1 MTQETDIKVQVQ
13 SRYLDDQIPVEEGK
27 YAFAYRVR
35 ITNLGQHTS
44 QLLTRYWLITDGNGK
59 TSEVQGDG
67 VIGKQPFIKPGES
80 FTYTS
85 GAVIET
91 PVGSMQGYY
100 EMQREDGQRFKAAI
114 DVFSLR
120 VPHLV
125 N

>member
-1 MTQETDIKVQVQ
+1 
-13 SRYLDDQIPVEEGK
+13 VEEGK
-27 YAFAYRVR
+27 YAFAYRVS
-35 ITNLGQHTS
+35 ITNLGQRNS

-67 VIGKQPFIKPGES
+67 VVGKQPVIEPGES

-100 EMQREDGQRFKAAI
+100 EMQNEDGQRFKAPI
-114 DVFSLR
+114 DVFNLR

>member
-1 MTQETDIKVQVQ
+1 MTQNPDIRVQVQ
-13 SRYLDDQIPVEEGK
+13 TRYLADQIPVEEGK
-27 YAFAYRVR
+27 YAFAYRVS
-35 ITNLGQHTS
+35 ITNLGQRNS

-59 TSEVQGDG
+59 TSEVHGDG
-67 VIGKQPFIKPGES
+67 VVGKQPVIEPGES

-100 EMQREDGQRFKAAI
+100 EMQNEDGQRFKAPI